1 MTGKGKGK
9 GSKGKGAGAV
19 VQAGAEAGAVV
30 QARPRGGRRPG
41 AGRRPAGEAPRIHP
55 LTVKVSEAELGAVKR
70 LASEAGLTPSA
81 WLWGLVRAALDAQPQ
96 PLHAAPSEPNPSE
109 GVPF

>member
-9 GSKGKGAGAV
+9 SKGAV
-19 VQAGAEAGAVV
+19 VQARAEAGAVV

-41 AGRRPAGEAPRIHP
+41 AGRRPAVEAAPRIHP
-55 LTVKVSEAELGAVKR
+55 LTVKVSEAELVNVKR

-81 WLWGLVRAALDAQPQ
+81 WLWGLVRAALDAQGQPTQ
-96 PLHAAPSEPNPSE
+96 PLHAAPSEPDPSE